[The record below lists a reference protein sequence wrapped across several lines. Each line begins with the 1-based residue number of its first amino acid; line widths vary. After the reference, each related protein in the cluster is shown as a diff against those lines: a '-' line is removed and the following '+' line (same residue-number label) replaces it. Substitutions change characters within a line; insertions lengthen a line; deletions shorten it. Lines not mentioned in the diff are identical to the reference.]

1 MRMMRKLMQTIST
14 AALVAALSL
23 TAVTALAATPQ
34 GQEGMAYREVQDA
47 ANGRGTEGMAYREDQ
62 GPQNDVL
69 VPCNPDGTT
78 AMGHEGMAI
87 REHPMYGRF
96 PFDTLS
102 KITGRSYNDLYAQA
116 YKEHLCSAA
125 LAKKLGVFE
134 EYRAARRT
142 AYKVS
147 YRPLVKR
154 HEMSHFQLDSLLHKA
169 DARISKLQA
178 EQIDWVKPDNNAMKP
193 VVNKKA

>member
-1 MRMMRKLMQTIST
+1 M
-14 AALVAALSL
+14 
-23 TAVTALAATPQ
+23 
-34 GQEGMAYREVQDA
+34 
-47 ANGRGTEGMAYREDQ
+47 
-62 GPQNDVL
+62 
-69 VPCNPDGTT
+69 
-78 AMGHEGMAI
+78 
-87 REHPMYGRF
+87 
-96 PFDTLS
+96 
-102 KITGRSYNDLYAQA
+102 
-116 YKEHLCSAA
+116 
-125 LAKKLGVFE
+125 FE

>member
-1 MRMMRKLMQTIST
+1 MRKLMQTIST

>member
-1 MRMMRKLMQTIST
+1 MRKFIKTIAT
-14 AALVAALSL
+14 AALAAALSI
-23 TAVTALAATPQ
+23 TAVTAIAAVPQ

-142 AYKVS
+142 AYKIS

-193 VVNKKA
+193 VVNKKV